1 MDFHFNGDLLSDE
14 YADILRWYGYTG
26 IVCPQDIRNVCRD
39 AAGEE
44 ITLYINSDGGSLVAG
59 TEIYSV
65 LREYP
70 GNVTA
75 HIQSRAA
82 SAATVAI
89 MACNRIVAEP
99 VALVCVHNPSTYG
112 RGDADAFRHTAE
124 ELDNIK
130 SVILNAYAGRAKISR
145 DEVSALMDRN
155 IWINADQ
162 AAEYGLVDEVLTS
175 AASSG
180 TPSGNIMNAAGRV
193 LIPTEK
199 MIEEYRA
206 AKESE
211 KIQAMR
217 AKAWIDTHRN

>member
-14 YADILRWYGYTG
+14 YADILRWYGYAG

-44 ITLYINSDGGSLVAG
+44 ITLYINSDGGSLAAG
-59 TEIYSV
+59 TEIYSI
-65 LREYP
+65 LREYS
-70 GNVTA
+70 GNTVA

-112 RGDADAFRHTAE
+112 SGDADAFRHTAE

-130 SVILNAYAGRAKISR
+130 DVILNAYEGRAKVSR
-145 DEVSALMDRN
+145 EEVSALMDKN
-155 IWINADQ
+155 IWLD
-162 AAEYGLVDEVLTS
+162 AAKALEYGLSDEVLS
-175 AASSG
+175 AAG

-211 KIQAMR
+211 KTQAMR
-217 AKAWIDTHRN
+217 AKAWLDTYRN

>member
-1 MDFHFNGDLLSDE
+1 MDFHFNGDLMTDE

-44 ITLYINSDGGSLVAG
+44 ITLYINSDGGSIAAG
-59 TEIYSV
+59 TEIYSI
-65 LREYP
+65 LREYS
-70 GNVTA
+70 GNTVA

-112 RGDADAFRHTAE
+112 GGDANEFRHTAE

-130 SVILNAYAGRAKISR
+130 GSILNAYEGRVKISR

-155 IWINADQ
+155 IWINASQ
-162 AAEYGLVDEVLTS
+162 ALEYGLVDEVL
-175 AASSG
+175 ASEG
-180 TPSGNIMNAAGRV
+180 TPSASIMNAAGRV

-211 KIQAMR
+211 KTQAMR
-217 AKAWIDTHRN
+217 AKAWLDTYRD

>member
-44 ITLYINSDGGSLVAG
+44 ITLYINSDGGSLAAG
-59 TEIYSV
+59 TEIYSI
-65 LREYP
+65 LREYS
-70 GNVTA
+70 GNTVA

-112 RGDADAFRHTAE
+112 GGDANEFRHTAA

-130 SVILNAYAGRAKISR
+130 GSILNAYEGRVKISR

-155 IWINADQ
+155 IWINASQ
-162 AAEYGLVDEVLTS
+162 ALEYGLVDEVLTS
-175 AASSG
+175 EG
-180 TPSGNIMNAAGRV
+180 TPSASIMNAAGRV

-211 KIQAMR
+211 KTQAMR
-217 AKAWIDTHRN
+217 AKAWLDTYRN

>member
-26 IVCPQDIRNVCRD
+26 IVCPQDIRNVCSE

-59 TEIYSV
+59 TEIYSI
-65 LREYP
+65 LREYT
-70 GNVTA
+70 GETVA

-89 MACNRIVAEP
+89 MGCNRIVAEP
-99 VALVCVHNPSTYG
+99 VALVCVHNPTTYG
-112 RGDADAFRHTAE
+112 RGDAGDFRHTAE

-130 SVILNAYAGRAKISR
+130 SVILNAYEGRMKVSR
-145 DEVSALMDRN
+145 DEVSALMDKN
-155 IWINADQ
+155 IWLDASK
-162 AAEYGLVDEVLTS
+162 ALEYGLVDEVL
-175 AASSG
+175 ASGG
-180 TPSGNIMNAAGRV
+180 TPSGNIMNASGRV

-211 KIQAMR
+211 KMQAVR
-217 AKAWIDTHRN
+217 AKAWLDTYRN